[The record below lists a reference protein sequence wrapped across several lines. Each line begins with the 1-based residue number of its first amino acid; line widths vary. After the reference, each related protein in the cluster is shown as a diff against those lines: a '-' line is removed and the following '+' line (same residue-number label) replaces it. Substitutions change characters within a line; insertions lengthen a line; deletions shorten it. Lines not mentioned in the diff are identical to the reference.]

1 MFEEMDYNIPS
12 LEKGN
17 DTIIEKEKMVIT
29 LTTTDNQKNMTKNI
43 IEAITLELCEN
54 ELRKH
59 YNYSGTLYIKKDD
72 IIQPG
77 LKIPKIE
84 YEVYARFNNKT
95 LKKLNLSICEG
106 LIIDL
111 KIPFNISDLEKY
123 DSNSLYYQSIC
134 FIVIDENG
142 YDIPLKDRR
151 NEFLEKQSIICPDED
166 CHLNVKNNEPFC
178 SCLTRTEKI
187 KKKMNEFIEIFKGYQ
202 NIANI
207 YVLRCIHLLLNKN
220 NLIKNLGFLIIC
232 PLFIFYIIS
241 IVIFF
246 CKDFKSIKKIIDN
259 IINVKKMIKNEKNK
273 KKDNKKKKTN
283 KIIVVKKMNNIQQK
297 NKNKLKKK
305 SKSSCIKIK
314 KNPPIKK
321 AKNKKI
327 KKSILSNNNFHLTKK
342 KYKEK
347 QKFIK

>member
-1 MFEEMDYNIPS
+1 MSN
-12 LEKGN
+12 
-17 DTIIEKEKMVIT
+17 
-29 LTTTDNQKNMTKNI
+29 
-43 IEAITLELCEN
+43 
-54 ELRKH
+54 
-59 YNYSGTLYIKKDD
+59 
-72 IIQPG
+72 G
-77 LKIPKIE
+77 LDSIE
-84 YEVYARFNNKT
+84 Y
-95 LKKLNLSICEG
+95 G
-106 LIIDL
+106 
-111 KIPFNISDLEKY
+111 
-123 DSNSLYYQSIC
+123 IC

-246 CKDFKSIKKIIDN
+246 AKILN
-259 IINVKKMIKNEKNK
+259 L
-273 KKDNKKKKTN
+273 
-283 KIIVVKKMNNIQQK
+283 
-297 NKNKLKKK
+297 LKK
-305 SKSSCIKIK
+305 SLTILLMLK
-314 KNPPIKK
+314 K
-321 AKNKKI
+321 
-327 KKSILSNNNFHLTKK
+327 
-342 KYKEK
+342 
-347 QKFIK
+347 